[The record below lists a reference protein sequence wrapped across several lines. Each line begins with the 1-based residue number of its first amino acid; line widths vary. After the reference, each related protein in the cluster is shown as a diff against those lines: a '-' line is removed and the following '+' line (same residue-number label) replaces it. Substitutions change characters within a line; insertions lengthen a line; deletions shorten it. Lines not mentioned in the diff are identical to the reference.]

1 MRNNTLEKILSG
13 KPLAKLIQSKIKFLI
28 AQESLQPKMA
38 LMQIGEDP
46 ASSYYVQ
53 NIINIGNK
61 LGCEV
66 LYNQY
71 PADFTQEDLL
81 TILDDANTD
90 PSINGIMIQKPL
102 PPSFDELKIAESINP
117 KKDIDCFH
125 PVNLGRI
132 ILEEDGLF
140 PCTPLAVIC
149 TLRYYNIETQGSHI
163 VIIGR
168 SNIVGKPLSNML
180 LWKKPYANATVT
192 VCHSKSKNI
201 KELTRSADIL
211 IAALGRPSFVT
222 EDMIKAES
230 VLIDVG
236 INQITDKDGKQR
248 YVGDI
253 DYNTC
258 FDKAAAIT
266 PVPGGIGSVTSSL
279 LFLNLL
285 KACFTA
291 HNINKSIDDF
301 LNYIFI
307 E

>member
-1 MRNNTLEKILSG
+1 MEKILSG

-81 TILDDANTD
+81 AILDDANTD

-149 TLRYYNIETQGSHI
+149 TLRYYNIEVQGNHI

-192 VCHSKSKNI
+192 VCHSRSKNI

-285 KACFTA
+285 KTCFTA

>member
-1 MRNNTLEKILSG
+1 MEKILSG

-28 AQESLQPKMA
+28 AQEGIQPKMF
-38 LMQIGEDP
+38 LIQVGEDP

-71 PADFTQEDLL
+71 PANFTPEDLL
-81 TILDDANTD
+81 TVLDYANTD
-90 PSINGIMIQKPL
+90 PSINGIMLQKPL

-117 KKDIDCFH
+117 QKDIDCLH
-125 PVNLGRI
+125 PINLGHI
-132 ILEEDGLF
+132 ILEKDGLV
-140 PCTPLAVIC
+140 PCTPLAVIYI
-149 TLRYYNIETQGSHI
+149 LRYYKIEVEGKHI

-168 SNIVGKPLSNML
+168 SNIVGKPLANMF

-192 VCHSKSKNI
+192 VCHSRTKNLKDI
-201 KELTRSADIL
+201 TCSADIL
-211 IAALGRPSFVT
+211 IAALGKPSFVK
-222 EDMIKAES
+222 EEMIKPES

-236 INQITDKDGKQR
+236 INQITDKDGNQF

-253 DYNTC
+253 DYNSC
-258 FDKAAAIT
+258 FDKVNAIT
-266 PVPGGIGSVTSSL
+266 PVPGGIGSITTSL

-291 HNINKSIDDF
+291 RHINKSIDDF
-301 LNYIFI
+301 LNYILF